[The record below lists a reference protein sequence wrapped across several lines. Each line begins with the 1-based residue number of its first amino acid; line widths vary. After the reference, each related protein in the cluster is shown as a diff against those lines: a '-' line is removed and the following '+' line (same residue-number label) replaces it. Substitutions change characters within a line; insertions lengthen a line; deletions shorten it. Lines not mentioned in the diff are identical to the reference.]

1 MDSTITWTGT
11 VDNNA
16 NATIDVAQGNTFT
29 LANGPSRIGLAG
41 GDFRKAGTGTLAL
54 AAANNNFG
62 TADVQ
67 VGILNIQVN
76 SSLNNL
82 TVRSGAAIEVQG
94 NITVSATSLTIN
106 GPVLPSLGRYG
117 TSASANTWSGN
128 VTLDSTIPIASRPA
142 TIGSTLGTL
151 TLKRNINNAGALLT
165 VAGAGN
171 TVFGDTGV
179 LSGAGGLQKSDAG
192 TLTLS
197 GTGVNNY
204 AGVTTVTRGVLN
216 IQKASALGGTTS
228 NGTVVCRA
236 PARPCRC
243 KAASPSTRSR
253 SRSSAM
259 ASWTMPW
266 GWPLGHC

>member
-1 MDSTITWTGT
+1 M
-11 VDNNA
+11 
-16 NATIDVAQGNTFT
+16 
-29 LANGPSRIGLAG
+29 
-41 GDFRKAGTGTLAL
+41 
-54 AAANNNFG
+54 
-62 TADVQ
+62 
-67 VGILNIQVN
+67 NIQVN

-106 GPVLPSLGRYG
+106 GPGAAQPGALRNVSG
-117 TSASANTWSGN
+117 ANTWSGN

-192 TLTLS
+192 THRPVRDRLT
-197 GTGVNNY
+197 
-204 AGVTTVTRGVLN
+204 
-216 IQKASALGGTTS
+216 
-228 NGTVVCRA
+228 
-236 PARPCRC
+236 
-243 KAASPSTRSR
+243 
-253 SRSSAM
+253 
-259 ASWTMPW
+259 TMPA
-266 GWPLGHC
+266 